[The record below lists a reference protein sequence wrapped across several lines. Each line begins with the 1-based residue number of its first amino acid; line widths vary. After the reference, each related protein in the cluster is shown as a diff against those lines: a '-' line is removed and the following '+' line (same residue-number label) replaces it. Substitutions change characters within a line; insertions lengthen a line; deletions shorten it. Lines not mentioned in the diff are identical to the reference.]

1 MERCISLFGYVVILG
16 LAWAMSS
23 HKRVIPWRVI
33 LGGTALQFLFA
44 FLTLKTA
51 PGLWLFSRIGDFF
64 TEVLDFVDVG
74 SSFVFGEVF
83 REHFFAF
90 KVLPTIVFFSSLS
103 LCRTTSA

>member
-1 MERCISLFGYVVILG
+1 MERGISLFGYVVILG
-16 LAWAMSS
+16 LAQSMST

-33 LGGTALQFLFA
+33 IGGTVLQFLFA

-51 PGLWLFSRIGDFF
+51 PGLWLFFRIGDFF
-64 TEVLDFVDVG
+64 TAVPDFVEVG
-74 SSFVFGEVF
+74 ASFVFGEVF
-83 REHFFAF
+83 RVHFFAF